1 MTDSKGKVGNAK
13 DKIVGEVKEVI
24 GKVTNNEELELKGK
38 IQSSTS
44 DVKKKAEKLK
54 EFLDKIKEYAKILNM
69 KSYIDTIIED
79 VHNENW

>member
-1 MTDSKGKVGNAK
+1 MTDSKGKIENAK

-44 DVKKKAEKLK
+44 DVKKKAG
-54 EFLDKIKEYAKILNM
+54 KIKENFAGKIN
-69 KSYIDTIIED
+69 KAIDKNKDNED
-79 VHNENW
+79 GN